1 MKNLFKV
8 LSVLLVLGLALAA
21 CTSAAPE
28 TSEPAVEDEVLQ
40 VAFVTPSTIN
50 DLAFSQSISDAM
62 MVLKGEMGDKLEYV

>member
-21 CTSAAPE
+21 CTPAAPE

-50 DLAFSQSISDAM
+50 DLAFNLIPPIPSLASASE
-62 MVLKGEMGDKLEYV
+62 K